1 MCFSVSVS
9 KAMCSCVLSECVSVS
24 VSKSMC
30 SCVLSNV
37 FQFKFQSPCALVFC
51 LMCFS
56 SVSKSMCSC
65 VLSHVFKFLFMYFSF
80 SNVFQFVMCCR
91 WWARWARTL
100 LTHNDIQTTTSSVF
114 ILLCLRPHND
124 IRNTTCIQ
132 SYCCLNF
139 YSFVFE
145 THNDIRTTTCIQ
157 TIVVSIFIL
166 LCLRPHNDIRTTTC
180 MQSSCCLN
188 FYSFVFET
196 AQWYSHHNMC
206 SKLLCFL
213 NIYNHVTLFF
223 FIQSASLFSV
233 LQLQNPKNT
242 LFNSKKLYLFQN
254 GRFFEL

>member
-1 MCFSVSVS
+1 MIFRPQLVRFLFF
-9 KAMCSCVLSECVSVS
+9 CVWDRI
-24 VSKSMC
+24 MI
-30 SCVLSNV
+30 
-37 FQFKFQSPCALVFC
+37 FGTQLVF
-51 LMCFS
+51 
-56 SVSKSMCSC
+56 K
-65 VLSHVFKFLFMYFSF
+65 
-80 SNVFQFVMCCR
+80 
-91 WWARWARTL
+91 A
-100 LTHNDIQTTTSSVF
+100 
-114 ILLCLRPHND
+114 
-124 IRNTTCIQ
+124 
-132 SYCCLNF
+132 
-139 YSFVFE
+139 
-145 THNDIRTTTCIQ
+145 
-157 TIVVSIFIL
+157 IVVSIFIL
-166 LCLRPHNDIRTTTC
+166 LCLRRTMIFGPQLVFKLLLSQFLFYCVWDRHNDIRTTTC